1 MMTYRFEDVSN
12 DSLQFLLKTMQ
23 RKQTVDGKGQNQ
35 VEGIVLLMPSTDDL
49 NDKEQKMTCVSLTRD
64 LTGLTCVGGDYRTGY
79 QIPIPNI
86 SQVLNILSMHQK
98 TIAIEF
104 DSHKNLL
111 TIESGRKRTKLEASL
126 DAKAFSH
133 SLDSLKEFE
142 AKSWQ
147 LKSRIDLKTNLY
159 KAGDGTVFSPCYSI
173 YGDDANDMYEALRCD
188 TINGQRLNRF
198 HFSCADSNVE
208 VTVGDPAKGMTTTRF
223 GEEYIH
229 DNTKGFN
236 WDFDG
241 GLDELFKGLGGRFA
255 MHFFDF
261 TEQEQGMRVLIKF
274 LDCDVWAFQAG
285 ILS

>member
-1 MMTYRFEDVSN
+1 MMAYRFEDVSN

-35 VEGIVLLMPSTDDL
+35 VEGVTLVI
-49 NDKEQKMTCVSLTRD
+49 DKENHITCLSLTRD
-64 LTGLTCVGGDYRTGY
+64 LTGLTSVGGNVRDGIE
-79 QIPIPNI
+79 IPIPNI

-98 TIAIEF
+98 TIAIGF
-104 DSHKNLL
+104 DSQANLL

-133 SLDSLKEFE
+133 SLDSLKEF
-142 AKSWQ
+142 ADKSWQ
-147 LKSRIDLKTNLY
+147 LKSRIDVDNNAYKT
-159 KAGDGTVFSPCYSI
+159 GDGTVFSPCYSI
-173 YGDDANDMYEALRCD
+173 CGDDANDMYEALRCD

-208 VTVGDPAKGMTTTRF
+208 VTVGDPAKGMTTTTF

>member
-1 MMTYRFEDVSN
+1 MMAYRFEDVSN

-35 VEGIVLLMPSTDDL
+35 VEGVALVF
-49 NDKEQKMTCVSLTRD
+49 DKENHITCLSLTRD
-64 LTGLTCVGGDYRTGY
+64 LTGLTSVGGNVRHGIE
-79 QIPIPNI
+79 IPIPNI
-86 SQVLNILSMHQK
+86 SQALSILSMHQK

-104 DSHKNLL
+104 DSQANLL

-133 SLDSLKEFE
+133 SLDSLAEF
-142 AKSWQ
+142 AQKSWE
-147 LKSRIDLKTNLY
+147 LKARIDVENSKY

-173 YGDDANDMYEALRCD
+173 HGDDANDMYEALRCD

-208 VTVGDPAKGMTTTRF
+208 VTVGDPAKGMTTTTF
-223 GEEYIH
+223 GEEYIAN
-229 DNTKGFN
+229 NTKGFN

-241 GLDELFKGLGGRFA
+241 GLDELFKGLGGRFT
-255 MHFFDF
+255 MDFFDF

>member
-1 MMTYRFEDVSN
+1 MMAYRFEDVSN

-35 VEGIVLLMPSTDDL
+35 VEGVVLVI
-49 NDKEQKMTCVSLTRD
+49 DKDNHITCLSLTRD
-64 LTGLTCVGGDYRTGY
+64 LTGLTSVGGNVRHGIE
-79 QIPIPNI
+79 IPIPNI
-86 SQVLNILSMHQK
+86 SQVLSILSMHQK

-104 DSHKNLL
+104 DSQKNLL

-133 SLDSLKEFE
+133 SLDSLKEF
-142 AKSWQ
+142 ADKSWQ
-147 LKSRIDLKTNLY
+147 LKSRIDVENSTY

-208 VTVGDPAKGMTTTRF
+208 VTVG
-223 GEEYIH
+223 EI
-229 DNTKGFN
+229 
-236 WDFDG
+236 G
-241 GLDELFKGLGGRFA
+241 GA
-255 MHFFDF
+255 H
-261 TEQEQGMRVLIKF
+261 V
-274 LDCDVWAFQAG
+274 
-285 ILS
+285 

>member
-1 MMTYRFEDVSN
+1 MMAYLFEDVSN

-23 RKQTVDGKGQNQ
+23 RKQTVDGKAQNQ
-35 VEGIVLLMPSTDDL
+35 VEGVVLVI
-49 NDKEQKMTCVSLTRD
+49 DKDNHITCLSLTRD
-64 LTGLTCVGGDYRTGY
+64 LTGLTSVGGNVRHGIE
-79 QIPIPNI
+79 IPIPNI
-86 SQVLNILSMHQK
+86 SQVLSILSMHQK

-104 DSHKNLL
+104 DSQKNLL

-133 SLDSLKEFE
+133 SLYSLKEF
-142 AKSWQ
+142 ADKSWQ
-147 LKSRIDLKTNLY
+147 LKSRIDVENSTY

-223 GEEYIH
+223 GEEYIQ
-229 DNTKGFN
+229 DNTEGFN

-241 GLDELFKGLGGRFA
+241 GLDELFKGLGGRFT
-255 MHFFDF
+255 MDFFDF
-261 TEQEQGMRVLIKF
+261 TKQEQGMRVLIKF

>member
-1 MMTYRFEDVSN
+1 MMAYLFEDVSN

-35 VEGIVLLMPSTDDL
+35 VEGVVLVIDTDT
-49 NDKEQKMTCVSLTRD
+49 NHITCLSLTRD
-64 LTGLTCVGGDYRTGY
+64 LTGLTSVGGNERHGIP
-79 QIPIPNI
+79 IPIPNI

-104 DSHKNLL
+104 NPQANLL
-111 TIESGRKRTKLEASL
+111 TIKSGRKRTKLEASL
-126 DAKAFSH
+126 NAKAFSH
-133 SLDSLKEFE
+133 SLDSLEEF
-142 AKSWQ
+142 ADKSWQ
-147 LKSRIDLKTNLY
+147 LKARIDVENSEY
-159 KAGDGTVFSPCYSI
+159 KAGDGTVFSPCYTI
-173 YGDDANDMYEALRCD
+173 EGDDANDMYEALRCD

-208 VTVGDPAKGMTTTRF
+208 VTVGDPAKGMTTTTF
-223 GEEYIH
+223 GEEYIT
-229 DNTKGFN
+229 DNTEGFN

-241 GLDELFKGLGGRFA
+241 GLDELFKGLGGRFT
-255 MHFFDF
+255 MDFFDF
-261 TEQEQGMRVLIKF
+261 TKQEQGMRVLIKF

>member
-1 MMTYRFEDVSN
+1 MMAYRFEDVSN

-35 VEGIVLLMPSTDDL
+35 VEGVVLVI
-49 NDKEQKMTCVSLTRD
+49 DKDNHITCLSLTRD
-64 LTGLTCVGGDYRTGY
+64 LTGLTSVGGNVRHGIE
-79 QIPIPNI
+79 IPIPNI
-86 SQVLNILSMHQK
+86 SQVLSILSMHQK

-104 DSHKNLL
+104 DSQKNLL

-133 SLDSLKEFE
+133 SLDSLKEF
-142 AKSWQ
+142 ADKSWQ
-147 LKSRIDLKTNLY
+147 LKSRIDVENSTY

-223 GEEYIH
+223 GEEYIQ
-229 DNTKGFN
+229 DNTEGFN

-241 GLDELFKGLGGRFA
+241 GLDELFKGLGGRFT
-255 MHFFDF
+255 MDFFDF
-261 TEQEQGMRVLIKF
+261 TKQEQGMRVLIKF

>member
-1 MMTYRFEDVSN
+1 MMAYRFEDVSN

-35 VEGIVLLMPSTDDL
+35 VEGVCLVI
-49 NDKEQKMTCVSLTRD
+49 DKENHITCLSLTRD
-64 LTGLTCVGGDYRTGY
+64 LTGLTSVGGNIRHGIE
-79 QIPIPNI
+79 IPIPNI
-86 SQVLNILSMHQK
+86 SQVLSILSMHQK

-104 DSHKNLL
+104 DSQANLL

-133 SLDSLKEFE
+133 SLDSLKEF
-142 AKSWQ
+142 ADKSWE
-147 LKSRIDLKTNLY
+147 LKARIDVENHTY

-173 YGDDANDMYEALRCD
+173 HGDDANDMYEALRCD

-198 HFSCADSNVE
+198 RFSCADSNVE

-223 GEEYIH
+223 GEEYIY
-229 DNTKGFN
+229 DNTEGFN

-241 GLDELFKGLGGRFA
+241 GLDELFKGLGGRFT
-255 MHFFDF
+255 MDFFDF
-261 TEQEQGMRVLIKF
+261 TSQEQGMRVLIKF

>member
-1 MMTYRFEDVSN
+1 MMAYLFEDVSN

-35 VEGIVLLMPSTDDL
+35 VEGVVLVIDTDT
-49 NDKEQKMTCVSLTRD
+49 NHITCLSLTRD
-64 LTGLTCVGGDYRTGY
+64 LTGLTSVGGNVRHGIP
-79 QIPIPNI
+79 IPIPNI

-104 DSHKNLL
+104 NPQANLL
-111 TIESGRKRTKLEASL
+111 TIKSGRKRTKLEASL
-126 DAKAFSH
+126 NAKAFSH
-133 SLDSLKEFE
+133 SLDSLEEF
-142 AKSWQ
+142 ADKSWQ
-147 LKSRIDLKTNLY
+147 LKARIDVENSEY
-159 KAGDGTVFSPCYSI
+159 KAGDGTVFSPCYTI
-173 YGDDANDMYEALRCD
+173 EGDDANDMYEALRCD

-208 VTVGDPAKGMTTTRF
+208 VTVGDPAKGMTTTTF
-223 GEEYIH
+223 GEEYIT
-229 DNTKGFN
+229 DNTEGFN

-241 GLDELFKGLGGRFA
+241 GLDELFKGLGGRFT
-255 MHFFDF
+255 MDFFDF
-261 TEQEQGMRVLIKF
+261 TKQEQGMRVLIKF

>member
-1 MMTYRFEDVSN
+1 MMAYRFEDVSN

-35 VEGIVLLMPSTDDL
+35 VEGVVLVIDTDT
-49 NDKEQKMTCVSLTRD
+49 NHITCLSLTRD
-64 LTGLTCVGGDYRTGY
+64 LTGLTSVGGNERRGIP
-79 QIPIPNI
+79 IPIPNI
-86 SQVLNILSMHQK
+86 SQVLSILSMHQK

-104 DSHKNLL
+104 NPQANLL
-111 TIESGRKRTKLEASL
+111 TIESGRKKTKLEASL
-126 DAKAFSH
+126 DAKAFAH
-133 SLDSLKEFE
+133 SLDSLEEF
-142 AKSWQ
+142 ADKSWQ
-147 LKSRIDLKTNLY
+147 LKARIDVENSEY
-159 KAGDGTVFSPCYSI
+159 KAGDGTVFSPCYTI
-173 YGDDANDMYEALRCD
+173 EGDDANDMYEALRCD

-198 HFSCADSNVE
+198 HFSCADSSVE
-208 VTVGDPAKGMTTTRF
+208 VTVGDPAKGMTTTTF
-223 GEEYIH
+223 GEEYIT

-241 GLDELFKGLGGRFA
+241 GLDELFKGLGGRFT
-255 MHFFDF
+255 MDFFDF